1 MPSRPQHIDYGAV
14 PEFTPYATRGTTNCT
29 TIRHSRIQPMMYT
42 CQSWLIDSAWV
53 DTHTANHT
61 LQPRTVNKHLLPIIH
76 KRQSLVI
83 ATLNSDV
90 CQDSNV
96 ADMKVAPPVTS
107 KAAVVISGSFG
118 DCFAQSGNTTA
129 VQMQRKCIISQ
140 TNVVIPSAT
149 TTTEHEMVD
158 TITLECGQL
167 LDNCSMKTTTT
178 WRMRPHNVT
187 PPQLTLNW
195 PQGTPLPLH
204 PT

>member
-1 MPSRPQHIDYGAV
+1 
-14 PEFTPYATRGTTNCT
+14 
-29 TIRHSRIQPMMYT
+29 MMYT

-61 LQPRTVNKHLLPIIH
+61 LKPRTANKHLLPIIH

-107 KAAVVISGSFG
+107 KAAVVIAGSFS

-140 TNVVIPSAT
+140 TDVLAPTANTA
-149 TTTEHEMVD
+149 TEHETID
-158 TITLECGQL
+158 TLTLKRGQL
-167 LDNCSMKTTTT
+167 FD
-178 WRMRPHNVT
+178 
-187 PPQLTLNW
+187 
-195 PQGTPLPLH
+195 
-204 PT
+204 